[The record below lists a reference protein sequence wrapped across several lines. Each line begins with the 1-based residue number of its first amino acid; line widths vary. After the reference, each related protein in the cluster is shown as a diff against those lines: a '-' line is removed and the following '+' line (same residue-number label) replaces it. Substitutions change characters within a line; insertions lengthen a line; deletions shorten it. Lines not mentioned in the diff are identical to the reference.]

1 MTVDLETAP
10 PPPPAQSKSSMQRLG
25 GVLFSPDDTFRDIA
39 ARPDI
44 LTPLAILV
52 VISIISAVLIIPH
65 IDFAATVRDRLESSP
80 QGASMSAADMERAER
95 VGAAFGKALGYASPA
110 LAIVIWAVIAGVVL
124 IAYRLFGG
132 EGTYKQAFSVTLYAW
147 IPLVIK
153 SVITTVVALTK
164 TSIDANQMVT
174 LVTSNPAF
182 LLEMKE
188 HPIAFS
194 FLSSIDLFAI
204 WTLVLFII
212 GFAHVAR
219 VTKAKSAT
227 VMISLWAIV
236 LFFKLGFAALGA
248 AKMKAAAS

>member
-10 PPPPAQSKSSMQRLG
+10 PPPPAESKGFAQRLG
-25 GVLFSPDDTFRDIA
+25 GVLFSPDETFRDIA

-44 LTPLAILV
+44 FKPLLMLFIV
-52 VISIISAVLIIPH
+52 SIISAILIIPR
-65 IDFAATVRDRLESSP
+65 IDFAATVRDKLESSP
-80 QGASMSAADMERAER
+80 RSASMSPGDMDRAVR
-95 VGAAFGKALGYASPA
+95 MGTAFGKALGYASPA
-110 LAIVIWAVIAGVVL
+110 LAIVIWAIIAGVVL

-132 EGTYKQAFSVTLYAW
+132 EGTYTQAFAVTLYAW
-147 IPLVIK
+147 IPLIIK
-153 SVITTVVALTK
+153 SIITTVVAFTK
-164 TSIDANQMVT
+164 TSIDANQMAT

-182 LLEMKE
+182 LVDMKE
-188 HPIAFS
+188 HLVAFS

-204 WTLVLFII
+204 WSLVLFII

-236 LFFKLGFAALGA
+236 LFVKLGFAALGA
-248 AKMKAAAS
+248 AKMKVSAS